1 MLTTRETFSGS
12 VSGDLTGSISNGAF
26 NTIWVDIALPSMRGL
41 TVGHATYSDSTG
53 SIELIMVLDVEAT
66 LSSGNI
72 VGASLKGYAFSK
84 SATSGYFN
92 KIVFAKLEGSLAG
105 PNTWS
110 FKGSGWIF
118 DKAGCE
124 AAIFDVSGSRAN
136 NPGVTRSLT
145 LSSGDKIMQFTTAD
159 ITLDSDAL
167 AEFTTRQKITGTAT
181 GAISGSFILDSNALI
196 ITGGTYA
203 GRGFSVARFTFTG
216 SPDTMDGFL
225 ILDNTNYGVHSGFVI
240 GVSGTGKFANKIIVG
255 SFSGTFTSPPDYY
268 DYSGSGSVNICS
280 LPPPIGGEVITQYV
294 EASSSVISP
303 ALWIFMAATI
313 MTITIAAAILKKRK

>member
-1 MLTTRETFSGS
+1 
-12 VSGDLTGSISNGAF
+12 VSDF
-26 NTIWVDIALPSMRGL
+26 WRK
-41 TVGHATYSDSTG
+41 
-53 SIELIMVLDVEAT
+53 
-66 LSSGNI
+66 NI
-72 VGASLKGYAFSK
+72 
-84 SATSGYFN
+84 
-92 KIVFAKLEGSLAG
+92 IFAKLEGSLAG

-136 NPGVTRSLT
+136 NPGETRSLT
-145 LSSGDKIMQFTTAD
+145 LLSGDKIMQFTTAD
-159 ITLDSDAL
+159 ITLDSDAP

-255 SFSGTFTSPPDYY
+255 SFSGTFTSPPNYY
-268 DYSGSGSVNICS
+268 DYSGSGFVNICS
-280 LPPPIGGEVITQYV
+280 LPPPIGGEIMTQNIKV
-294 EASSSVISP
+294 VSSGISTV
-303 ALWIFMAATI
+303 LWIFVLVS
-313 MTITIAAAILKKRK
+313 MTITIIIVMIVRRK